1 MAAIENLVRYADLRL
16 LIDINAPEFDYDAA
30 VGSVSRERV
39 SCITVVCD
47 ITGVGSVK
55 WLEDVRRSS
64 GQ

>member
-47 ITGVGSVK
+47 ITGVV
-55 WLEDVRRSS
+55 
-64 GQ
+64 